1 MIPMDDLDR
10 ILSVVENPT
19 RRRILQAIVREPHYP
34 LQLSKELGISQQS
47 VVKNLDVMER
57 NGMVVHYRQSSNVG
71 PDRIFYRPSSEFTI
85 LIDLRNGMFETHMVS
100 PETKNE
106 DKEKE
111 DTKIEET
118 KEFQETRNRISD
130 IDRQLKEL
138 NEVRSQMIGER
149 NRLIRSFLDS
159 IDDKVIDYD
168 HRNLLY
174 EMLNNPDMDKATI
187 SKEMGVNESSV
198 DQMIDDL
205 LSMLQ

>member
-1 MIPMDDLDR
+1 MDDLDR

-71 PDRIFYRPSSEFTI
+71 PDRILYRPSSEFTI

-159 IDDKVIDYD
+159 IEIGRAHV
-168 HRNLLY
+168 
-174 EMLNNPDMDKATI
+174 
-187 SKEMGVNESSV
+187 
-198 DQMIDDL
+198 
-205 LSMLQ
+205 

>member
-130 IDRQLKEL
+130 IDGQLKEL

>member
-1 MIPMDDLDR
+1 MDDLDR

-130 IDRQLKEL
+130 IDGQLKEL

>member
-1 MIPMDDLDR
+1 MDDLDR

>member
-71 PDRIFYRPSSEFTI
+71 PDRILYRPSSEFTI

>member
-1 MIPMDDLDR
+1 MDDLDR
-10 ILSVVENPT
+10 ILSVVVNPT

-71 PDRIFYRPSSEFTI
+71 PDRILYRPSSEFTI

>member
-57 NGMVVHYRQSSNVG
+57 NGMVVHYIQSSNVG
-71 PDRIFYRPSSEFTI
+71 PDRILYRPSSEFTI

>member
-10 ILSVVENPT
+10 ILSVVVNPT

-57 NGMVVHYRQSSNVG
+57 NGMVVHYIQSSNVG
-71 PDRIFYRPSSEFTI
+71 PDRILYRPSSEFTI

>member
-10 ILSVVENPT
+10 ILSVVVNPT

-71 PDRIFYRPSSEFTI
+71 PDRILYRPSSEFTI